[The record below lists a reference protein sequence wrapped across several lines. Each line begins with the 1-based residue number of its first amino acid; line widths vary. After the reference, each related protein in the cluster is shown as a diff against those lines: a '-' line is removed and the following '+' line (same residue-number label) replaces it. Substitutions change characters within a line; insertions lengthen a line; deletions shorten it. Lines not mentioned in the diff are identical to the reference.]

1 MNKSSK
7 RQFVRNLL
15 MGALFVLG
23 SSLGTG
29 QSALAEEAKPGGELV
44 LGVGYSPPS
53 LNPAVQSGFGA
64 GVPGTQIFAS
74 PLRYD
79 EDWNPQ
85 PYLAKSWKFSDD
97 GLTLTLDLVD
107 NATFHDGEPVKASDV
122 VFSIEAVKA
131 NHPFKTMLSAV
142 DKVEAVGDHTVV
154 ITLKHKHPALLLAMS
169 PILMPIMPEHVYGDG
184 QELKTHPRNLTD
196 VVGSGPYKLK
206 EFVADRHIILE
217 KNPDFFIEG
226 RPHLDRLVFQI
237 VRDRSNMLLSMQ
249 RGDIDYNSFTSL
261 TLRDIKRIQG
271 SKDLV
276 ATDKGYAG
284 VGPLSWVAFNTK
296 REPWTDKRV
305 RQAIAYAIN
314 KDFIVDTMQLGLS
327 RRATGP
333 IADGS
338 PFYSDDVATYEY
350 DPDKAMALL
359 DEAGLSPD
367 EDGVRMNITIDWI
380 PGSTEFGKNVGEAI
394 KGQLKKIGVNATV
407 RSLPDFG
414 SWIGQIAATN
424 DYDLSMESVFNWGD
438 PVIGVH
444 RTYVTSNI
452 RKGVPFSNT
461 SLYSNPKVDELLD
474 SAALETDPERRK
486 TLYKEFQQIIADDVP
501 LHFLHVVPY
510 YTVHNSKL
518 RNLPEGIWGS
528 MAPFD
533 QTYWS
538 E

>member
-1 MNKSSK
+1 MTTFSK
-7 RQFVRNLL
+7 RGFIRGLL
-15 MGALFVLG
+15 LG
-23 SSLGTG
+23 VSLTLALGT
-29 QSALAEEAKPGGELV
+29 APAAMAEGKAGGELV
-44 LGVGYSPPS
+44 LGVGYTPPS

-64 GVPGTQIFAS
+64 GVPGTQLFAS
-74 PLRYD
+74 PLRFD
-79 EDWNPQ
+79 QDWNPQ
-85 PYLAKSWKFSDD
+85 PYLAKDWHFSDD
-97 GLTLTLDLVD
+97 GLTLTLNLVE

-122 VFSIEAVKA
+122 VFSLNAVKA
-131 NHPFKTMLSAV
+131 NHPFKSMLAAME
-142 DKVEAVGDHTVV
+142 KAEAAGDHKVV
-154 ITLKHKHPALLLAMS
+154 ITLSKPHPALLLAMS
-169 PILMPIMPEHVYGDG
+169 PILLPVMPEHIYGDG
-184 QELKTHPRNLTD
+184 QELKTHPRNLQN
-196 VVGSGPYKLK
+196 VVGSGPYKFK
-206 EFVADRHIILE
+206 EFLADRHIILE

-226 RPHLDRLVFQI
+226 RPLLDRLVFQI

-249 RGDIDYNSFTSL
+249 RGDIDYNSYTSL

-296 REPWTDKRV
+296 REPWTDRRV
-305 RQAIAYAIN
+305 RQAIAYAIDKN
-314 KDFIVDTMQLGLS
+314 FIVDTMQLGLS

-333 IADGS
+333 IADQS
-338 PFYSDDVATYEY
+338 PYYTADVATYDY
-350 DPDKAMALL
+350 DPEKAKALL
-359 DEAGLSPD
+359 DEAGFTPD
-367 EDGVRMNITIDWI
+367 DNGVRMNITIDWI

-394 KGQLKKIGVNATV
+394 KAQLKKIGVNATV

-444 RTYVTSNI
+444 RTYLTSNI

-461 SLYSNPKVDELLD
+461 SLYSNPRVDEILGQ
-474 SAALETDPERRK
+474 AGIETDPDKRK
-486 TLYKEFQQIIADDVP
+486 ALYQEFQQIIADDVP

-510 YTVHNSKL
+510 YTVHNTKL
-518 RNLPEGIWGS
+518 RDLPEGIWGS

-533 QTYWS
+533 RTYWS

>member
-1 MNKSSK
+1 MMKVTK
-7 RQFVRNLL
+7 RKLIATTL
-15 MGALFVLG
+15 SGALL
-23 SSLGTG
+23 
-29 QSALAEEAKPGGELV
+29 ALASSMVPNTATHAADGGELV
-44 LGVGYSPPS
+44 LGMGYSPPS

-85 PYLAKSWKFSDD
+85 PYLAKSWNFSDD

-107 NATFHDGEPVKASDV
+107 NAKFHDGEPVKASDV
-122 VFSIEAVKA
+122 VFSINAVKA
-131 NHPFKTMLSAV
+131 NHPFKTMLAAV
-142 DKVEAVGDHTVV
+142 DNVEAEGDHKVI

-169 PILMPIMPEHVYGDG
+169 PILLPVMPEHIYGDG

-196 VVGSGPYKLK
+196 VVGSGPFVFK
-206 EFVADRHIILE
+206 EFVADQHIILE
-217 KNPDFFIEG
+217 KNPDFFMEG
-226 RPHLDRLVFQI
+226 RPKLDRLVFKI

-249 RGDIDYNSFTSL
+249 RGDIHYNSYTSL

-271 SKDLV
+271 SEDLV

-305 RQAIAYAIN
+305 RQAIAYAIDKN
-314 KDFIVDTMQLGLS
+314 FIVNTMQLGLS

-338 PFYSDDVATYEY
+338 PFYTPDVPNYDY

-359 DEAGLSPD
+359 DEAGLKPD
-367 EDGVRMNITIDWI
+367 GDGVRMNITIDWI

-394 KGQLKKIGVNATV
+394 KAQLKKIGVNATV

-414 SWIGQIAATN
+414 SWIGQIAGTN

-461 SLYSNPKVDELLD
+461 SLYSNPRVDELANM
-474 SAALETDPERRK
+474 AALETDQEKRK
-486 TLYKEFQQIIADDVP
+486 ALYAEFQKIITEDVP

-510 YTVHNSKL
+510 YTVHSKKL
-518 RNLPEGIWGS
+518 GGLPEGIWGS

-533 QTYWS
+533 RAHWL